1 MSHVLAVIDDLFFIG
16 KLIGTAKQVGATLQT
31 TTAAQFSLDA
41 LRREKPALA
50 IFDLNT
56 TSANPVELIRQLKA
70 DPDLAAIPVIGFFSH
85 VQVELMR
92 AAEQAGCDEVMP
104 RSKFTATL
112 PDLLR
117 RVAAEN

>member
-1 MSHVLAVIDDLFFIG
+1 MATVLAVIDDLFFIG
-16 KLIGTAKQVGATLQT
+16 KLAGTAKQVGTTLQT

-41 LRREKPALA
+41 LRREKPALV
-50 IFDLNT
+50 IFDLNA
-56 TSANPVELIRQLKA
+56 TSASAVDLIRQLKA
-70 DPDLAAIPVIGFFSH
+70 DPELTAIPVVGFFSH

-117 RVAAEN
+117 RFAG

>member
-1 MSHVLAVIDDLFFIG
+1 MPHVLAVIDDLFFIG
-16 KLIGTAKQVGATLQT
+16 KLTGPAKQVGITLQT

-56 TSANPVELIRQLKA
+56 TSANALELIRQLKA

-92 AAEQAGCDEVMP
+92 AAEQAGCNEVMP

-117 RVAAEN
+117 RFAGN

>member
-1 MSHVLAVIDDLFFIG
+1 MSTVFAVIDDLFFIG
-16 KLIGTAKQVGATLQT
+16 KLAGTAKQVGATLQT

-41 LRREKPALA
+41 LRREKPALI
-50 IFDLNT
+50 IFDLNAT
-56 TSANPVELIRQLKA
+56 TASAVERIRQLKA
-70 DPDLAAIPVIGFFSH
+70 DPELAAIPVVGFFSH

-112 PDLLR
+112 ADLLQR
-117 RVAAEN
+117 FSGNR